1 MRGPLATPPA
11 PRGKAL
17 VVAAGIL
24 LSRIAGL
31 VRQSIFAHFFGNS
44 AAADA
49 FTAAFRIPNIL
60 QQLFGE
66 GVLSASFIPVYSKL
80 LGQGEEKL
88 ANQLAWTVGAIL
100 AAITSGLVAIGIAAT
115 PWLIAAIAPGFHGEK
130 RELTITLVRILFPG
144 TGLLVMS
151 AWCLGVL
158 NSHHRFFASYA
169 APVAWN
175 AVIVA
180 SLLIFGG
187 HRNQAGL
194 AAAVAWGAVIG
205 AGLQLAVQLPQTI
218 ALVRSMNFNARRIAA
233 PLRTVINNFLPVVTG
248 RGVVQ
253 ISGYIDNLLA
263 SLLPTGAV
271 AALNYAQLIYM
282 LPVSL
287 FGMAV
292 AAAELPAMS
301 QARGTP
307 EEIASIL
314 RTRLDAGLRQIAF
327 LVVPAVAAFV
337 GLGDVIAGALFQS
350 GQFTAIDARYVWA
363 ILAGAGIGLLATT
376 MGRLYTAAF
385 YAILDT
391 RTPLIFSLIDVALTL
406 VLGYLCAIP
415 LPRILGIAPRWGVV
429 GLTASAGLSGWLE
442 FSMLRSRL
450 NRRIGASGIEFNYI
464 AKLWAIAIGAALVG
478 FTLKQVLPIAN
489 PRLVGLAVI
498 PSFGLVYL
506 ALAWSVG
513 VPELDVLARRFG
525 DRI

>member
-1 MRGPLATPPA
+1 
-11 PRGKAL
+11 

-24 LSRIAGL
+24 LSRVAGL
-31 VRQSIFAHFFGNS
+31 IRQSIFAHFFGNS

-80 LGQGEEKL
+80 LSEGEEKL
-88 ANQLAWTVGAIL
+88 ATQLAWTVGAIL
-100 AAITSGLVAIGIAAT
+100 AAITSVLVALGIAMT
-115 PWLIAAIAPGFHGEK
+115 PWLIAAIAPGFHGDK
-130 RELTITLVRILFPG
+130 RELTVTLVRILFPG

-175 AVIVA
+175 AVIIA
-180 SLLIFGG
+180 SLLIYGG

-194 AAAVAWGAVIG
+194 ALAVAWGAVIG

-218 ALVRSMNFNARRIAA
+218 ALVRSLSYDARRIAA
-233 PLRTVINNFLPVVTG
+233 PLGTVINNFFPVVTG

-307 EEIASIL
+307 DEIASIL
-314 RTRLDAGLRQIAF
+314 RSRLDAGLRQIAF

-350 GQFTAIDARYVWA
+350 GQFTGIDARYVWA

-376 MGRLYTAAF
+376 MGRLYTSAF

-406 VLGYLCAIP
+406 VLGYLFAIP

-442 FSMLRSRL
+442 FALLRSRL
-450 NRRIGASGIEFNYI
+450 SRRIGATGMEFSYL
-464 AKLWAIAIGAALVG
+464 AKLWAMAIGAAMVG
-478 FTLKQVLPIAN
+478 FALKQVLPIAN

-525 DRI
+525 ERV